1 MGNPFYKGPFPP
13 FIDQGREGATM
24 WDKFPPTYYVHF
36 PLNRCTR
43 CTSFIR
49 PFLPVST
56 PGRNSSRHRRLA
68 LRAISAIVN
77 MCCFLAHALPLPL
90 GCFVCF
96 CLVAALVVALV
107 VFPAA
112 LDLLP
117 VQGLVHYPS
126 LVRLAHCQSPEK
138 LVLCPS
144 PVGQLLPPSVWP
156 SVLPIPLL
164 PQPFESV
171 PSPVAEILRPLE
183 PVLSP
188 AAPDSAL
195 VCVALM
201 SRPVLRQPP
210 SPWFPSGSSVRNPRV
225 PVLAS
230 TL

>member
-1 MGNPFYKGPFPP
+1 
-13 FIDQGREGATM
+13 
-24 WDKFPPTYYVHF
+24 
-36 PLNRCTR
+36 
-43 CTSFIR
+43 
-49 PFLPVST
+49 
-56 PGRNSSRHRRLA
+56 
-68 LRAISAIVN
+68 
-77 MCCFLAHALPLPL
+77 MCCVLGHVLPLPMGFFVRLLLL
-90 GCFVCF
+90 GAPIDVPP
-96 CLVAALVVALV
+96 A
-107 VFPAA
+107 FPAA
-112 LDLLP
+112 LDFLP
-117 VQGLVHYPS
+117 VPGLVHYPS

-210 SPWFPSGSSVRNPRV
+210 SPWFPSGSSVRSPRV